1 MTVSA
6 VVGVAASLLDCKVKT
21 TKSVLGVSSKS
32 EISVASHVTYLL
44 LTDPSI
50 WGIVHLQGL

>member
-21 TKSVLGVSSKS
+21 TKSVLGVSSKG

-50 WGIVHLQGL
+50 